1 MNKKI
6 IYIILIVIFVLGLIF
21 LNVFMENKNVEKD
34 EKNNE
39 VKNEIVSLEDEEVL
53 EVTSS
58 NFEIEVLESEKTVL
72 VDFYASWCRPCKMY
86 SPIVKEF
93 AKENKDIK
101 VVKIDMDNEEE
112 LANKYK
118 IMSIPTTVVIKD
130 GKIINKA
137 VGVLNKEQ
145 IKELIK

>member
-21 LNVFMENKNVEKD
+21 LNVFMEDKNVEKD
-34 EKNNE
+34 ETKN
-39 VKNEIVSLEDEEVL
+39 KIVSVEDEGVL

-58 NFEIEVLESEKTVL
+58 NFEKEVLESDKTVL
-72 VDFYASWCRPCKMY
+72 IDFYASWCRPCKMY
-86 SPIVKEF
+86 SPIVEEF

-130 GKIINKA
+130 GKTINKA